1 MNSEQLP
8 DLNAECFF
16 IAPIGSEGSETRDR
30 SDGILEY
37 IVTPAAEAVGL
48 TTIRADKIAKPGQI
62 TRQVIEHVVGAR
74 AAVVDLTDANPNVYY
89 EMAIRH
95 TAQSPTVLI
104 AQDGEKLPF
113 DIAQMRT
120 IFFDP
125 TSLKS
130 AAACQEQISQHLKEA
145 LDGEVDSPIAASMSV
160 QKLGQGNEQERVLAQ
175 IVDGMDDLRRQIR
188 VLRHQQDH
196 LPPGFIRDLDL
207 ALHELMIYRDR
218 SADGDPAIE
227 EIIHHLRRPMTWA
240 SGRPYGKA
248 LERRRREA
256 ELNARVEASETD
268 HEVEEE
274 QQPDEDEAPQV
285 VVAGDTSDIE
295 AVSGED
301 EDS

>member
-1 MNSEQLP
+1 MTPENLP
-8 DLNAECFF
+8 PLDQECFF
-16 IAPIGSEGSETRDR
+16 IAPIGTEGSETRER

-37 IVTPAAEAVGL
+37 IVGPAAEAVDL
-48 TTIRADKIAKPGQI
+48 TTVRADKIAKPGQI

-104 AQDGEKLPF
+104 AQEGEKLPF

-188 VLRHQQDH
+188 ILGHHEDR
-196 LPPGFIRDLDL
+196 LPPGFVRDLDL
-207 ALHELMIYRDR
+207 ALHELMIYQDR
-218 SADGDPAIE
+218 AGGDPAVD
-227 EIIHHLRRPMTWA
+227 EIIRHLRRPVSWA
-240 SGRPYGKA
+240 THGRYKVGRA
-248 LERRRREA
+248 RVRRELEQA
-256 ELNARVEASETD
+256 ESVESNEISPSETD
-268 HEVEEE
+268 GANS
-274 QQPDEDEAPQV
+274 APEPS
-285 VVAGDTSDIE
+285 VAGDTSEIDALAEE
-295 AVSGED
+295 AE
-301 EDS
+301 EA

>member
-1 MNSEQLP
+1 MPSEQLP
-8 DLNAECFF
+8 DLQDECFF
-16 IAPIGSEGSETRDR
+16 IAPIGPEGSEVRER

-37 IVTPAAEAVGL
+37 IVSPAAEAVEL

-104 AQDGEKLPF
+104 AQEGEKLPF

-130 AAACQEQISQHLKEA
+130 AAACQEQITQHLKEA

-188 VLRHQQDH
+188 FLHHQEDH
-196 LPPGFIRDLDL
+196 LPAGFIRDLDL
-207 ALHELMIYRDR
+207 ALHELMIYQDR
-218 SADGDPAIE
+218 AGGDPAVE
-227 EIIHHLRRPMTWA
+227 EIIRHLRRPVSWA
-240 SGRPYGKA
+240 THGRYKA
-248 LERRRREA
+248 DRPRVRREIEQA
-256 ELNARVEASETD
+256 HANETSD
-268 HEVEEE
+268 TDDPEVSKKENRGPE
-274 QQPDEDEAPQV
+274 PA
-285 VVAGDTSDIE
+285 VAGDTTDME
-295 AVSGED
+295 ALSND
-301 EDS
+301 EEET